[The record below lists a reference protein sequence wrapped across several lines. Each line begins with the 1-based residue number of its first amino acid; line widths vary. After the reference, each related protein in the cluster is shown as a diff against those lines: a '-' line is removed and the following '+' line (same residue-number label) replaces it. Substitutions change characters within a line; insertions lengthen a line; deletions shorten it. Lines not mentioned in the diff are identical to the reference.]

1 MLPSKDGCSVA
12 LEVDDFDSAIAELEK
27 ANVEFHLGPLDL
39 VCDTAF
45 VRDPDGNSTGIQRRR
60 EESELQP

>member
-27 ANVEFHLGPLDL
+27 ANVEFHFGPLETP
-39 VCDTAF
+39 VCHMAF
-45 VRDPDGNSTGIQRRR
+45 VRDPDENSIGIHRRR
-60 EESELQP
+60 EESEL

>member
-1 MLPSKDGCSVA
+1 MLPSKDGCSVG

-27 ANVEFHLGPLDL
+27 ANVEFHFGPLDP
-39 VCDTAF
+39 VCHMAF
-45 VRDPDGNSTGIQRRR
+45 VQDPDENSTGIQRRR